1 MDDLYKHPYPS
12 PELAAEHP
20 FVPLEHERLDLDE
33 MHRRSADF
41 LQQPLIENLRWLRI
55 VGDTIFMAGV
65 ASFAWFVLGLYTGR
79 SFEPEASEPAPE
91 PDERILVGAS
101 H

>member
-41 LQQPLIENLRWLRI
+41 LQTMDRR
-55 VGDTIFMAGV
+55 
-65 ASFAWFVLGLYTGR
+65 R
-79 SFEPEASEPAPE
+79 SVRLFSPAPV
-91 PDERILVGAS
+91 P
-101 H
+101 